1 MKKLILLT
9 ILLSL
14 TTWSCRT
21 KKETIIETVTVTKI
35 DTVQVEKIVE
45 KEVIKTE
52 KVVDTFEV
60 EVPCDEKGQIKDFD
74 RKIKTSSGMVHV
86 YSKNGKVFAKLIIE
100 ATENGKTTTTE
111 KEKKT
116 SLNDKNKDK
125 SSEIVVTKYKE
136 RMWLWYWFGA
146 SIIYII
152 YRLKKYFSPIA

>member
-1 MKKLILLT
+1 MKKIILLT
-9 ILLSL
+9 ILFSL
-14 TTWSCRT
+14 TIWSCGS
-21 KKETIIETVTVTKI
+21 KKETTTQTVTITKI
-35 DTVQVEKIVE
+35 DTVEVEKIVE
-45 KEVIKTE
+45 KEVVKTE

-74 RKIKTSSGMVHV
+74 RKIKTYAGMVHV

-116 SLNDKNKDK
+116 SLNEKDKDK
-125 SSEIVVTKYKE
+125 SSKIVVTKYKE

-152 YRLKKYFSPIA
+152 YRQKKYFSPIA